1 MKKQKQ
7 ITMAMEREQNA
18 EPKKNNFAQ
27 KFRED
32 IEVSIDRGDIWRE
45 PTIKIKNNK
54 VRQLVIDLMNL
65 TKSLRSESFE
75 LLVPELSQKELVAR
89 GTRMILDPLKKI
101 DVENGFGSVWNE
113 WTIKLAGE
121 KIGLAEREL
130 MEVVSEKSERGQ
142 LLRMEQ
148 SLVATEMEEAAR
160 EKLTGLN
167 LREIKSK
174 LAMESWL
181 LLLVEEVEKVV
192 EDQVAIRDILTAF
205 LEIVDFAPGQKLP
218 FKQLRQKLVAARTGK
233 EIKIV
238 DLHCLAFLNSKDKG
252 IEVVDTAS
260 DFTIENEEGKRMKIS
275 QRDILE
281 NVTIFKEIFD
291 RNKICNQLVVLVV
304 DNDRFVM
311 PGQEERV
318 MRFIESLPAEVKR
331 LIKDDFVIVKASEIL
346 GDVPLMVR
354 GVIRE
359 GTRKQM
365 VEEELEKLKQRT
377 LPLQMQ
383 TEEFAEEIAEK
394 SLAMQTSLGQAISES
409 FSQAIVLQKTKAHQ
423 QATEL
428 FNVGAA
434 GTKEPAIVIA
444 HWREREII

>member
-7 ITMAMEREQNA
+7 ITMAMEREQKVELEN
-18 EPKKNNFAQ
+18 NNFTQ
-27 KFRED
+27 KFWED
-32 IEVSIDRGDIWRE
+32 IEMLIDTGDIWRE
-45 PTIKIKNNK
+45 PTIKIKDSK
-54 VRQLVIDLMNL
+54 VRQLVVDLMDVAKN
-65 TKSLRSESFE
+65 LRSESFE
-75 LLVPELSQKELVAR
+75 LLIPELSQKELVAR
-89 GTRMILDPLKKI
+89 GMKMVFDRLKKV
-101 DVENGFGSVWNE
+101 DGENDFGSVWNE
-113 WTIKLAGE
+113 WTIKLAGA
-121 KIGLAEREL
+121 KMGLAEREL
-130 MEVVSEKSERGQ
+130 MEVISEKSERGQ
-142 LLRMEQ
+142 LLRTEQGLTAMEI
-148 SLVATEMEEAAR
+148 EETTKER
-160 EKLTGLN
+160 LMGLN
-167 LREIKSK
+167 SREIKSR

-181 LLLVEEVEKVV
+181 LLLVEEVGKVV
-192 EDQVAIRDILTAF
+192 EDPPVIRDILRAF

-218 FKQLRQKLVAARTGK
+218 FKQLRQRLVAARTGK

-260 DFTIENEEGKRMKIS
+260 DFTIESGEGKRMKIS

-281 NVTIFKEIFD
+281 NVMAFKEILD
-291 RNKICNQLVVLVV
+291 KNKICNQLVVLVV

-318 MRFIESLPAEVKR
+318 FKFIESLPAEVGK
-331 LIKDDFVIVKASEIL
+331 LIKDDFVMVKASEVL
-346 GDVPLMVR
+346 GDGALIVR
-354 GVIRE
+354 GIVRE

-394 SLAMQTSLGQAISES
+394 SLAMQTSLGKAISES
-409 FSQAIVLQKTKAHQ
+409 FSPAIVLQKTKAHQ

-434 GTKEPAIVIA
+434 GTKEQAIVIA